1 MVRFIDLRSDT
12 VTLPTQAM
20 RDAMHVAEVG
30 DDVYRDDPAVSEFEG
45 LAADILGK
53 EAALLVTSGTQGN
66 IVCVMSHTRRG
77 DAIVIG
83 RDSHIAAHEAG
94 SYAMLAGVSAQFPK
108 QENGVMDPESIREM
122 IRDDSEL
129 QEARTGLIC
138 VENAH
143 SNGNVIPLGNMAEI
157 YAIAKGKGIPV
168 HFDGARAFNAAEVL
182 GVGVKELTR
191 HCDSVMCCASKGLCA
206 PMGSVVAGSREF
218 IARAR
223 KIRKALGGGM
233 RQAGFV
239 AEAARLALTEMP
251 ARLREDHENAR
262 ELGRALSELPGVKV
276 LGERLKI
283 NMVYFT
289 VTWPQAFC
297 AALPDELLKRG
308 VKILPLFDGEFR
320 FVTNKDVTAEDC
332 GYVIKVL
339 KELLA
344 QKAQ

>member
-1 MVRFIDLRSDT
+1 MRSIDLRSDT

-20 RDAMHVAEVG
+20 RDAMYTAEVG
-30 DDVYRDDPAVSEFEG
+30 DDVYLDDPAINRFEE

-53 EAALLVTSGTQGN
+53 EAAMLVTSGTQGN
-66 IVCVMSHTRRG
+66 IVCVMGHTRRG
-77 DAIVIG
+77 DAIIIG
-83 RDSHIAAHEAG
+83 RDSHIAGHEAG
-94 SYAMLAGVSAQFPK
+94 SYAMLAGVSAQFPA
-108 QENGVMDPESIREM
+108 QENGVMDPESIRKM
-122 IRDDSEL
+122 IRDDAEL
-129 QEARTGLIC
+129 QEARTGLVC

-157 YAIAKGKGIPV
+157 YAIAKENGVPV

-182 GVGVKELTR
+182 GVDVRALTQ

-206 PMGSVVAGSREF
+206 PVGSVVAGSRAF

-233 RQAGFV
+233 RQAGFI
-239 AEAARLALTEMP
+239 AEAARIALTEMP

-262 ELGRALSELPGVKV
+262 ELGRMLSGLPGVKV
-276 LGERLKI
+276 LEERLKI

-297 AALPDELLKRG
+297 AALPGELSKRG
-308 VKILPLFDGEFR
+308 IKILPLSDGEFR
-320 FVTNKDVTAEDC
+320 FVTNKDVTAADC
-332 GYVIKVL
+332 AYVIDVL
-339 KELLA
+339 KELLI
-344 QKAQ
+344 QK